1 MTDFATTHWS
11 LIFAARSNNR
21 VSAKVALA
29 QLCERYRPAV
39 LAYAR
44 NLCGAVQEAED
55 LTQGFFTKLL
65 EQRIDTQADPERGRF
80 RSFLKTAVANY
91 FRTELEAQRAQKRS
105 AHDELPQPQGDQSPE
120 QAFDH
125 AWAKVVIKRSL
136 AQLRDEARNGDRVDL
151 FNAIRPFLI
160 DSAERHDYH
169 AVASQRGMRPN
180 TFAVH
185 VHRMKQ
191 RLRVLIRGEL
201 MDTVADQE
209 ELNEELRALRQ
220 PIAT

>member
-11 LIFAARSNNR
+11 LIYAARSQDR
-21 VSAKVALA
+21 ASASVALA

-39 LAYAR
+39 LAFAH
-44 NLCGAVQEAED
+44 NLCRAPQEAED

-65 EQRIDTQADPERGRF
+65 EQRIDEKADPERGRF
-80 RSFLKTAVANY
+80 RSFLKAAIANY
-91 FRTELEAQRAQKRS
+91 FRSDLEAQRSQKRS
-105 AHDELPQPQGDQSPE
+105 AHDEIPEPSSAQTPE

-136 AQLRDEARNGDRVDL
+136 GHLRDEARSTQKGELFDL
-151 FNAIRPFLI
+151 VRPFLI
-160 DSAERHDYH
+160 GGSNRGDYQQ
-169 AVASQRGMRPN
+169 AASLCGMRPN

-191 RLRVLIRGEL
+191 RLRELIRQEL
-201 MDTVADQE
+201 TDTVANQE
-209 ELNEELRALRQ
+209 ELNLELRELRQ
-220 PIAT
+220 PIAA